1 MKTRTPS
8 RWASE
13 AGFSLAEML
22 ISIGI
27 MMAVTGTMFTLI
39 NPAQGTF
46 RTQPEVSEM
55 QQRLRVGVDSLQKDL
70 LMAGSGSY
78 MGTQTGSLGFFFASV
93 LPFRQGALGD
103 DPPGTFRSDTITMI
117 YVPPTMAQTTITDPM
132 PSTSAEL
139 KVDGSAPNCPNLSCG
154 FYNGMN
160 VMIYDSTG
168 SYDTFTITNVQG
180 AAGHLQHNLNDLSK
194 QYQPGAKIVQMNSD
208 TFYLKTDTA
217 NNLYQLMKY
226 SGDNTPDQPVVDN
239 VVALQFDYYGDP
251 NPPVLISS
259 TKTTYGPAPPAP
271 GTQPT
276 AYPINENCMWTTNAG
291 NTVPRLPT
299 LGAGGQSLVHLNDP
313 SVAGSSLTDGPWCPD
328 ATNPNRWDADLLR
341 IRKIAVRLRVQAA
354 LSALR
359 GPAGPL
365 FTYGGTSNGAYSYA
379 PDQEIRFEVAPRNL
393 NLGR

>member
-1 MKTRTPS
+1 MKTNRPS
-8 RWASE
+8 RWTSQ

-22 ISIGI
+22 IAIGI

-55 QQRLRVGVDSLQKDL
+55 QQRLRIGVDVLQKDL

-78 MGTQTGSLGFFFASV
+78 MGTQSGSLGFFFATV
-93 LPFRQGALGD
+93 LPFRQGLLGD
-103 DPPGTFRSDTITMI
+103 DPPGTFRTDTVTLI
-117 YVPPTMAQTTITDPM
+117 YVPPTIAQTTITQDM
-132 PSTSAEL
+132 PATSAEL
-139 KVDGSAPNCPNLSCG
+139 KVDNNPPCADLSCG

-160 VMIYDSTG
+160 VMIYDNTG

-180 AAGHLQHNLNDLSK
+180 NAGHLQHNLQDLSK
-194 QYQPGAKIVQMNSD
+194 QYSSGAKIVQMNSS
-208 TFYLKTDTA
+208 TYYLKTDNA
-217 NNLYQLMKY
+217 NKVYQLMHY
-226 SGDNTPDQPVVDN
+226 SGDNTADQPVVDN
-239 VVALQFDYYGDP
+239 VVGLQFDYYGDP
-251 NPPVLISS
+251 NPPVLISA
-259 TKTTYGPAPPAP
+259 TKTTYGPTPPAP

-276 AYPINENCMWTTNAG
+276 AYPVNENCMWTMNAG
-291 NTVPRLPT
+291 NSVPRLPT
-299 LGAGGQSLVHLNDP
+299 LNGGGQSLVHLNDAGI
-313 SVAGSSLTDGPWCPD
+313 AGSSLTDGPWCPD

-359 GPAGPL
+359 GPAGAL
-365 FTYGGTSNGAYSYA
+365 FTYGGTSTGAYSYA
-379 PDQEIRFEVAPRNL
+379 PDQEIRFEVTPRNL